1 VSEKHVFQLIQVT
14 FQLQVSYRATW
25 TPGLAHV
32 SSGAAEH
39 YRLFPPQKLC
49 LWSPQSQRKMI
60 QICAST
66 GSPGA
71 KDHLSVAVR
80 RHFLV
85 RRTDSTGD

>member
-1 VSEKHVFQLIQVT
+1 MKYPLVPL
-14 FQLQVSYRATW
+14 
-25 TPGLAHV
+25 
-32 SSGAAEH
+32 
-39 YRLFPPQKLC
+39 
-49 LWSPQSQRKMI
+49 SQRKMI

-85 RRTDSTGD
+85 RRTDSTGDPALPGTIWA